1 MLYGKLIKPL
11 LFSLPPEQAHHIVT
25 ATLSLLGKVPG
36 GRWLLHKLYATEDPS
51 LEREVFGI
59 RFKNPVGMA
68 AGFDRYGHIYRELS
82 AMGFGFVEVGSI
94 TPKRQPGN
102 PKPRIFRLDA
112 ARALLNRVGI
122 CSHGLDRAVAHLRQP
137 RGEAIV
143 GCNIGKNT
151 ATPCDQAPADYLKC
165 FRNLYQ
171 YADYFTINVAC
182 DPGQKAASYQT
193 RENITKILE
202 PLFEFRRG
210 QNQYRPILLK
220 VSPDLSD
227 ETIDLMTDIMLD
239 TPLDGM
245 VAVNATVSREG
256 VDRLEAT
263 RIGAGVVSGQPLTQ
277 RALEVVRRIHTRS
290 QGTYPII
297 GVGGLM
303 TPDDVRA
310 MLDAGAALVQIYTG
324 YIYNGPGY
332 VREICRALLE
342 KKAAEKLIRS
352 MKATIITIGDEILI
366 GQIVDTN
373 SASIARHLNAAGIVV
388 AEKESVGD
396 DRDAIVAALRRA
408 MDGSDVT
415 ILTGGLGPTKDD
427 ITKRTLAELFGC
439 ELVRDE
445 RVARHVRRML
455 ESRGIAYNDLNRGQS
470 LVPACCTVLFNAHGT
485 APGMWFE
492 RDGRVVVSLPGVPFE
507 MEHLM
512 QDEVM
517 PRLKARFAL
526 RQIVHRTLITSG
538 LAESMLAERI
548 AGWEAALPP
557 YLHLAYLPSPD
568 KVRLRLSAYEVE
580 GEEVAHEI
588 EAQFEKLR
596 TIIPEYI
603 LGYETATI
611 QSVVHDLLTQRHL
624 TLATAE
630 SCTGGAIAA
639 RFTAMP
645 GASAYFRCGVVSYTV
660 EAKHD
665 LLGVS
670 LDDIDRYGVVSEPV
684 VRAMAEGMRRTAHA
698 DYAVA
703 TTGVAGPA
711 GGTPECPVGT
721 VWMAVAGPQGTVA
734 VCRQSGSD
742 RGQIIDRAS
751 GQAIALLRDEIL
763 RQDTP
768 RNE

>member
-1 MLYGKLIKPL
+1 
-11 LFSLPPEQAHHIVT
+11 
-25 ATLSLLGKVPG
+25 
-36 GRWLLHKLYATEDPS
+36 
-51 LEREVFGI
+51 
-59 RFKNPVGMA
+59 
-68 AGFDRYGHIYRELS
+68 
-82 AMGFGFVEVGSI
+82 
-94 TPKRQPGN
+94 
-102 PKPRIFRLDA
+102 
-112 ARALLNRVGI
+112 
-122 CSHGLDRAVAHLRQP
+122 
-137 RGEAIV
+137 
-143 GCNIGKNT
+143 
-151 ATPCDQAPADYLKC
+151 
-165 FRNLYQ
+165 
-171 YADYFTINVAC
+171 
-182 DPGQKAASYQT
+182 
-193 RENITKILE
+193 
-202 PLFEFRRG
+202 
-210 QNQYRPILLK
+210 
-220 VSPDLSD
+220 
-227 ETIDLMTDIMLD
+227 
-239 TPLDGM
+239 
-245 VAVNATVSREG
+245 
-256 VDRLEAT
+256 
-263 RIGAGVVSGQPLTQ
+263 
-277 RALEVVRRIHTRS
+277 
-290 QGTYPII
+290 
-297 GVGGLM
+297 
-303 TPDDVRA
+303 
-310 MLDAGAALVQIYTG
+310 
-324 YIYNGPGY
+324 
-332 VREICRALLE
+332 
-342 KKAAEKLIRS
+342 

-408 MDGSDVT
+408 MDSSDVT

-427 ITKRTLAELFGC
+427 ITKRTLAELFSC

-684 VRAMAEGMRRTAHA
+684 VRAMAEGMRRTAHT

-703 TTGVAGPA
+703 TTGVAGYHCRRRAGYGGRRPRGRHARMSGRNGLDGRGGPA
-711 GGTPECPVGT
+711 GNRRRLPAIGQRPRPDHRSCVGT
-721 VWMAVAGPQGTVA
+721 GHRPAARRDSAAGYTPKRIDPCTKIPERPRCRTIRRLTPTRSAVPSTHPPASPLRPPTGSRSK
-734 VCRQSGSD
+734 CRC
-742 RGQIIDRAS
+742 
-751 GQAIALLRDEIL
+751 
-763 RQDTP
+763 
-768 RNE
+768 